1 MVLVTGATGLLGSHL
16 VFRLVSNNE
25 KVRAVYRRA
34 EKMELV
40 KRVFAYYS
48 DTPRS
53 LFDKVEWVQANLNDL
68 PRLEE
73 VFRDVDYVYHCAAF
87 VSFEPDKFTQLRK
100 INIEGTANIVN
111 LCIANKIKKL
121 CYSSSVAALGKNLDP
136 SQPITEET
144 EWNPTIDNSVYA
156 ITKYGA
162 ELEVWRGSQEGLDV
176 VIVNPG
182 VIIGPGFWRSGG
194 SSSLIRKVA
203 LGMSYYTEGSTGYVD
218 IDDVVEIMIR
228 LVEGNIKNERFILV
242 SENLQFKDFV
252 EQTAQLLGVPS
263 PETKAG
269 PLTLAAAWRL
279 DWLRSKVMGK
289 RRRISKQLSKS
300 LQSKTVFSS
309 EKIKSALEYDFIPIS
324 TSIEKTVKYYKQDY
338 SIEPDTT

>member
-34 EKMELV
+34 EKLELV
-40 KRVFAYYS
+40 KRVFGYYS
-48 DTPRS
+48 DTPET
-53 LFDKVEWVQANLNDL
+53 LFEKVEWVEANLNDL
-68 PRLEE
+68 PQLEK
-73 VFRDVDYVYHCAAF
+73 VFKDIDYVYHCAAF
-87 VSFEPDKFTQLRK
+87 VSFEPDKFQQLRK

-111 LCIANKIKKL
+111 LCIANNVKKL

-136 SQPITEET
+136 DKPITEET
-144 EWNPTIDNSVYA
+144 EWNPANDHSVYA

-218 IDDVVEIMIR
+218 IDDVVEIMVR
-228 LVEGNIKNERFILV
+228 LVESEIKTERFILV
-242 SENLQFKDFV
+242 SENLQFKNFI
-252 EQTAQLLGVPS
+252 EQTANALGVPP

-269 PLTLAAAWRL
+269 PWTLAIAWRL

-289 RRRISKQLSKS
+289 RRRISKQLAKS
-300 LQSKTVFSS
+300 LQTKTLFSN
-309 EKIKSALEYDFIPIS
+309 EKIKSVLGYDFIPIS
-324 TSIEKTVKYYKQDY
+324 HSIEKTVKYYQADY
-338 SIEPDTT
+338 PDSVDIA